1 MPKKLKECQR
11 LAAKLLS
18 FGYTGRFVADQVG
31 VSEETISRWRQ
42 HKHFRQYIEACQ
54 TDVIVSLEQEHF
66 RTVRKAHYLIDQGLG
81 DPDILPRDRIE
92 IAIKYLRLSYAPI
105 LNMFTDIRLQPLLAV
120 EKSQSQEN
128 QEKVMQEI
136 YTFIDE
142 LAEAKR
148 TLGDKKILE

>member
-18 FGYTGRFVADQVG
+18 FGYTGRFVANQVG

-42 HKHFRQYIEACQ
+42 HKHFR
-54 TDVIVSLEQEHF
+54 
-66 RTVRKAHYLIDQGLG
+66 TVRKAHYLIDQGLG
-81 DPDILPRDRIE
+81 APDILPKDRIE

-105 LNMFTDIRLQPLLAV
+105 INIFTEAHLKPLLS
-120 EKSQSQEN
+120 EQKIESQEN
-128 QEKVMQEI
+128 EEGHFQELLA
-136 YTFIDE
+136 YLDE

-148 TLGDKKILE
+148 IGGDKDT

>member
-54 TDVIVSLEQEHF
+54 KDVITSLEQEHF
-66 RTVRKAHYLIDQGLG
+66 RTVRKAHYLIDHGLG
-81 DPDILPRDRIE
+81 DPDILPKDRIE
-92 IAIKYLRLSYAPI
+92 IAIKYLRLCYAPV
-105 LNMFTDIRLQPLLAV
+105 LNMFTEARLKPLLS
-120 EKSQSQEN
+120 EQKIESQEN
-128 QEKVMQEI
+128 EEGHFQELLA
-136 YTFIDE
+136 YLDE

-148 TLGDKKILE
+148 IGGDKDT

>member
-54 TDVIVSLEQEHF
+54 KDVIVSLEQEHF

-81 DPDILPRDRIE
+81 DPDILPKDRIE
-92 IAIKYLRLSYAPI
+92 IAIKYLRLSYTPV
-105 LNMFTDIRLQPLLAV
+105 LNMFTEVRLKPLLS
-120 EKSQSQEN
+120 EQKIESQEN
-128 QEKVMQEI
+128 EEGHFQELLA
-136 YTFIDE
+136 YLDE

-148 TLGDKKILE
+148 IGGDKDT

>member
-81 DPDILPRDRIE
+81 DPDILPKDRIE
-92 IAIKYLRLSYAPI
+92 IAIKYLRLSYTPV
-105 LNMFTDIRLQPLLAV
+105 LNMFTEVRLKPLLS
-120 EKSQSQEN
+120 EQKIESQEN
-128 QEKVMQEI
+128 EEGHFQELLA
-136 YTFIDE
+136 YLDE
-142 LAEAKR
+142 LAEVKR
-148 TLGDKKILE
+148 IGGDKDT

>member
-81 DPDILPRDRIE
+81 DPDILPKDRIE

-105 LNMFTDIRLQPLLAV
+105 INIFTEAHLKPLLS
-120 EKSQSQEN
+120 EQKIESQEN
-128 QEKVMQEI
+128 EEGHFHELLA
-136 YTFIDE
+136 YLDE

-148 TLGDKKILE
+148 IGCEKDI